1 MAAELRRAALA
12 LLIASPLAAGAA
24 DAAIARIAAANGSV
38 LVSRDAT
45 IASARESQ
53 RLLPGTRV
61 LTTARATAVIEYDD
75 GCRVTVAPGERFE
88 VAART
93 PCAAAARIP
102 TPAARPLVAGIR

>member
-1 MAAELRRAALA
+1 MATDLRRAALA
-12 LLIASPLAAGAA
+12 LLLSAPLVAGAA

-45 IASARESQ
+45 IASARETQ

-75 GCRVTVAPGERFE
+75 GCRVMLAPGERFE
-88 VAART
+88 VAARA
-93 PCAAAARIP
+93 PCAAAAHLP
-102 TPAARPLVAGIR
+102 ATPARPRVAGIR

>member
-12 LLIASPLAAGAA
+12 LLLAAPLAAGA
-24 DAAIARIAAANGSV
+24 DAAIARIAVANGSV

-93 PCAAAARIP
+93 PCAAAAHVP
-102 TPAARPLVAGIR
+102 APAARPRVAGIR